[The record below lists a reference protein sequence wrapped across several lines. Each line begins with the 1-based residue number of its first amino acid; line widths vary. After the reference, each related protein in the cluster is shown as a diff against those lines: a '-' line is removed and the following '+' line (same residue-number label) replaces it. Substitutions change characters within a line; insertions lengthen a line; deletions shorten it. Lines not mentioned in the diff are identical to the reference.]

1 MKNSN
6 VNMSISS
13 QKLTELIQSGALCAA
28 DFRCL
33 DLESKQTVWQMC
45 LWCCSKR
52 IHCSH
57 DCTKNCPK
65 PCTDSVNLH
74 TTTSIEQAD
83 QITSKEM
90 KYIDI
95 I

>member
-13 QKLTELIQSGALCAA
+13 KKLTELIQSGALCAA

-52 IHCSH
+52 IHCTQACIS
-57 DCTKNCPK
+57 NCPK
-65 PCTDSVNLH
+65 TCSEALDSR
-74 TTTSIEQAD
+74 TTTSIEQVD

-90 KYIDI
+90 NFIDI
-95 I
+95 V